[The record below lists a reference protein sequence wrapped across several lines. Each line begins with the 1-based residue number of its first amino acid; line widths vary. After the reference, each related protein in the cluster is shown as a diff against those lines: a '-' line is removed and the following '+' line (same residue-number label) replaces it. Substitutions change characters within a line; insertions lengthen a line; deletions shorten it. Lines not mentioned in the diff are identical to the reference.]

1 MRKINGRL
9 MNINVKESKREARLN
24 VHLCLFDKLQFIKPS
39 LPTRFVI
46 GPFYC
51 HHHLFFF
58 ILYNIIHP
66 RFS

>member
-51 HHHLFFF
+51 HKITCFFHT
-58 ILYNIIHP
+58 IQHNPPPI
-66 RFS
+66 